1 MQSGFQLLP
10 NDEAVELFRR
20 AEKVF
25 GKFTIDGI
33 NEGPTIPELE
43 IGKDVKKDKKISHR
57 KLQEQIAEIGKLQFY
72 YSELEYPLPISSEN
86 RNLDV
91 VWKRELDGVPTF
103 AFEVEMS
110 GNIEKAISR
119 LKLAS

>member
-1 MQSGFQLLP
+1 
-10 NDEAVELFRR
+10 
-20 AEKVF
+20 
-25 GKFTIDGI
+25 
-33 NEGPTIPELE
+33 
-43 IGKDVKKDKKISHR
+43 
-57 KLQEQIAEIGKLQFY
+57 
-72 YSELEYPLPISSEN
+72 
-86 RNLDV
+86 V